1 MFKYKPHSFSQE
13 VYQRVYQ
20 RQKGLCINCGQP
32 TRDAGDH
39 IVPQTKTNIRVYGED
54 LIHSEENCQ
63 IACQHCHTNKGSW
76 SKEKQKA
83 LILKW
88 EPFSKSKLK
97 AKCQT
102 SF

>member
-32 TRDAGDH
+32 TRNAGDH

-54 LIHSEENCQ
+54 LIHSEELSDCLSTLP
-63 IACQHCHTNKGSW
+63 H
-76 SKEKQKA
+76 KQGVLERRKT
-83 LILKW
+83 
-88 EPFSKSKLK
+88 KSTYIKVG
-97 AKCQT
+97 T
-102 SF
+102 SL

>member
-32 TRDAGDH
+32 TRDAADH
-39 IVPQTKTNIRVYGED
+39 VVPQTKTNIKIFGEE

-63 IACQHCHTNKGSW
+63 IACQHCHSNKGSW
-76 SKEKQKA
+76 SKEKQKS
-83 LILKW
+83 LISKW

-97 AKCQT
+97 AK
-102 SF
+102 